1 MSPERNGVSDRA
13 IFPGIVFMVSHYLQ
27 SKMQF
32 YAQHT
37 TIIYTPSTWLA
48 HSMAIFFST
57 WHFDKDETFTFHN
70 IFLFMSVNIKLFLFG
85 IKFYLPITT
94 NTHYPVISLV
104 KHSLPYSNWY
114 TSSNISQLSLC
125 HRTMFL
131 VFSCL
136 LISLAY
142 RRETLIYTYYLHYI
156 YSHSISMVLCIHWS
170 QKKYLL
176 YEWMNDAR
184 KASFMNWQ

>member
-1 MSPERNGVSDRA
+1 MSPEKKWRSDRA
-13 IFPGIVFMVSHYLQ
+13 IFPCIVFMVSHYLQ

-37 TIIYTPSTWLA
+37 TIYTPCTWLA
-48 HSMAIFFST
+48 HSMAIFFFT
-57 WHFDKDETFTFHN
+57 WHFDKDEICTFHN
-70 IFLFMSVNIKLFLFG
+70 IFLFMSVNIKTIFVWYK
-85 IKFYLPITT
+85 ILPTYYHQHTLPCNIF
-94 NTHYPVISLV
+94 S

-136 LISLAY
+136 LISWPI
-142 RRETLIYTYYLHYI
+142 EGKTLIYTYYLHYI